1 MNAVIRIWHVDN
13 LPKVTHSLSFIVTVI
28 GSVILCLVVITLC
41 AFCMRKRLWRC
52 AKSYATKQSTSS
64 VEEAEAVQGAEAVAE
79 AEAAAAAE
87 AEAEAVAVAVAAAGA
102 RERLAQTT
110 LQAAPSAPPVI
121 AVVARRL
128 PSAQATPI
136 SSEEAVM
143 YETAAAE
150 VTSSAV

>member
-79 AEAAAAAE
+79 AEAAAV
-87 AEAEAVAVAVAAAGA
+87 AVAVAVAGA
-102 RERLAQTT
+102 RERLTQTT